1 MQEYRVINLDW
12 EKVLSFCSQLLL
24 LTSLEFVFFYSTM
37 FDVFCVKISLI
48 CVKCFD
54 HNINLKKNKHF
65 QITMA
70 KKNKRD
76 KFFFNVSHSSNEKII
91 AKSMTVLKLFK
102 RSSKWDHA
110 GCCSFI
116 RLEMTEG

>member
-1 MQEYRVINLDW
+1 MFY
-12 EKVLSFCSQLLL
+12 
-24 LTSLEFVFFYSTM
+24 VFFCQNFIGLTYILCPQHQFKEKQAFS
-37 FDVFCVKISLI
+37 D
-48 CVKCFD
+48 
-54 HNINLKKNKHF
+54 NYGKKK
-65 QITMA
+65 

-76 KFFFNVSHSSNEKII
+76 KFFFNISHSSNEKII